1 MPSFLLFI
9 ILSIVSIAA
18 NAQQESAEADP
29 LWLDQ
34 AMDDV
39 IAPVKKWLDNDPEHP
54 DSQAQAQAQANY
66 AHSIRSAIKHALKQH
81 QGVVLNADKQA
92 DHYNIKILSNSGKI
106 KVIRI
111 EHSLEPSPSSK
122 EGVSQ

>member
-18 NAQQESAEADP
+18 NAQQESAEAEP
-29 LWLDQ
+29 LWIDQ

-54 DSQAQAQAQANY
+54 DTQAQANY

-122 EGVSQ
+122 EGASQ

>member
-1 MPSFLLFI
+1 VPSFLLFI

-18 NAQQESAEADP
+18 NAQQESNEAEP
-29 LWLDQ
+29 LWIDQ

-39 IAPVKKWLDNDPEHP
+39 IAPVKKWLDNDPDHP
-54 DSQAQAQAQANY
+54 DTQAQASY

-92 DHYNIKILSNSGKI
+92 DHYSIKILSNSGKI

-111 EHSLEPSPSSK
+111 EHSLEPSPDSK
-122 EGVSQ
+122 QGVSQ